1 MKELLQWPN
10 WAIAL
15 TLIGVVV
22 SLVINS
28 VLFQRVQALHRR
40 FCAPASPY
48 RNRDELEAAFQAG
61 TIDRAEYEHLK
72 RKIS

>member
-10 WAIAL
+10 WAIL
-15 TLIGVVV
+15 VTLVAVVA
-22 SLVINS
+22 SLVLNI
-28 VLFQRVQALHRR
+28 LLYRRVQALYDK
-40 FCAPASPY
+40 FCPQALPF

-61 TIDRAEYEHLK
+61 TINRAEYEHLK